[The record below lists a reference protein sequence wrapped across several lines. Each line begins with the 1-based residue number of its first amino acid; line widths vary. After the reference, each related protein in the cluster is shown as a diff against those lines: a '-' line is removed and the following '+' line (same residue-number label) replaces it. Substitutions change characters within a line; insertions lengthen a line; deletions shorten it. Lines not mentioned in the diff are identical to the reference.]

1 MFTRPTHLPEVSFSV
16 SFNEVSAVFISSAD
30 SETISFEL
38 LFLARVG
45 VCVLKGATTRHFK
58 IAPVIFRMMKCNKGG
73 WGGDEGIFPPQPLSH
88 V

>member
-38 LFLARVG
+38 LFLMCG
-45 VCVLKGATTRHFK
+45 SVCVLKGATMRRFK
-58 IAPVIFRMMKCNKGG
+58 IAPVIFRMMKGG
-73 WGGDEGIFPPQPLSH
+73 RRDEGIFSPQPLSL